1 MEQSYNDTIKQLRS
15 FTNHTNRNNE
25 KDCKRT
31 KNYLEWLKLKTSIIE
46 SEDDFII
53 SDEKNK
59 LIQRGNVLWVNFGF
73 NIGSEFGGQH
83 PAVIIKKMGK
93 GVFVIPLDSGKVPKD
108 KKSKTYYVD
117 IPYVYDFPNI
127 RRHCNVYKMV
137 CIDLRRI
144 DFDNTHGRIHGKIL
158 DKITFA
164 LKSNQ
169 IY

>member
-1 MEQSYNDTIKQLRS
+1 MEQSYNNTIKQLRS
-15 FTNHTNRNNE
+15 FINHTNRNNE

-83 PAVIIKKMGK
+83 PAVIIKKNGK
-93 GVFVIPLDSGKVPKD
+93 
-108 KKSKTYYVD
+108 
-117 IPYVYDFPNI
+117 
-127 RRHCNVYKMV
+127 
-137 CIDLRRI
+137 RRI
-144 DFDNTHGRIHGKIL
+144 CYSVR
-158 DKITFA
+158 
-164 LKSNQ
+164 
-169 IY
+169 

>member
-1 MEQSYNDTIKQLRS
+1 MEQSYNNTIKQLRS
-15 FTNHTNRNNE
+15 FINHTNRNNE

-83 PAVIIKKMGK
+83 PAVIIKKWEK
-93 GVFVIPLDSGKVPKD
+93 GYLLF
-108 KKSKTYYVD
+108 
-117 IPYVYDFPNI
+117 
-127 RRHCNVYKMV
+127 R
-137 CIDLRRI
+137 
-144 DFDNTHGRIHGKIL
+144 
-158 DKITFA
+158 
-164 LKSNQ
+164 
-169 IY
+169 

>member
-1 MEQSYNDTIKQLRS
+1 MEQSYNNTIKQLRS

-83 PAVIIKKMGK
+83 PAEKKKKMGK
-93 GVFVIPLDSGKVPKD
+93 GYLLV
-108 KKSKTYYVD
+108 
-117 IPYVYDFPNI
+117 
-127 RRHCNVYKMV
+127 R
-137 CIDLRRI
+137 
-144 DFDNTHGRIHGKIL
+144 
-158 DKITFA
+158 
-164 LKSNQ
+164 
-169 IY
+169 